1 MRRILMLLSVAA
13 MLAAAMALSGVA
25 QAKPIINT
33 KADAKCL
40 AEAAK
45 TVKEPGFNPANYTF
59 HGGDTDPSHLS
70 DDFTGQGT
78 LEGNDV
84 FCGFREPNFTD
95 RLEAGDIFI
104 SGAQFDGVGINNG
117 TVYGQEGG
125 DLVGTNSGTF
135 YGGAGAD
142 FVIDNFGTYYGQ
154 EGNDGVDINHP
165 EGTFDGG
172 ADDDSVNQMDGGTF
186 DGGDGTGDSVS
197 VYNGGCVINVEI
209 GVVNGTGC

>member
-59 HGGDTDPSHLS
+59 HGGDTDPSDLS

-84 FCGFREPNFTD
+84 FCGFLDNNFTD

-104 SGAQFDGVGINNG
+104 SGANFDAVGINNG

-135 YGGAGAD
+135 YGGAGDD

-154 EGNDGVDINHP
+154 EGNDGVGSNHS
-165 EGTFDGG
+165 E
-172 ADDDSVNQMDGGTF
+172 GTF
-186 DGGDGTGDSVS
+186 DGGDGTDFVDIFSDGEL
-197 VYNGGCVINVEI
+197 INVEQVR
-209 GVVNGTGC
+209 G

>member
-1 MRRILMLLSVAA
+1 MLLSVAA

-84 FCGFREPNFTD
+84 FCGFREPNFTET
-95 RLEAGDIFI
+95 LEAGDIFI

-125 DLVGTNSGTF
+125 DIVGTNSGTF
-135 YGGAGAD
+135 YGGAGDD

-154 EGNDGVDINHP
+154 EGNDGVQGNHS
-165 EGTFDGG
+165 E
-172 ADDDSVNQMDGGTF
+172 GTF
-186 DGGDGTGDSVS
+186 DGGDGTDFVVDFSDGELISVP
-197 VYNGGCVINVEI
+197 
-209 GVVNGTGC
+209 